1 MDFKN
6 QKPIYL
12 QIAESICDSILAG
25 KYRENEK
32 LPSVREFAA
41 EVEVNVN
48 TVSRSF
54 EWLQKQ
60 DVVVTRRGL
69 GNYVSEGARE
79 AVLNLRKKEFFE
91 EQVPEFF
98 RTMKALDITMDQVIA
113 CGKYACAFLAAIL
126 TQNGLLY

>member
-12 QIAESICDSILAG
+12 QIAESICNDILAG

-48 TVSRSF
+48 TIARSF
-54 EWLQKQ
+54 EWLQNQ
-60 DVVVTRRGL
+60 DVVATRRGL
-69 GNYVSEGARE
+69 GNFVNQGARE
-79 AVLNLRKKEFFE
+79 SVLNLRRKEFFE

-98 RTMKALDITMDQVIA
+98 RTMKALNISLEEIIP
-113 CGKYACAFLAAIL
+113 Y
-126 TQNGLLY
+126 NN

>member
-1 MDFKN
+1 MNFKD

-12 QIAESICDSILAG
+12 QIAESICESSLRG

-48 TVSRSF
+48 TVARSF
-54 EWLQKQ
+54 EWLQNQ
-60 DVVVTRRGL
+60 DVVATRRGL
-69 GNYVSEGARE
+69 GNFVNEGARE
-79 AVLNLRKKEFFE
+79 SVLRIRRKEFFE

-98 RTMKALDITMDQVIA
+98 RTMKALGVTLEEIVSYI
-113 CGKYACAFLAAIL
+113 K
-126 TQNGLLY
+126 NK

>member
-1 MDFKN
+1 MDFKD

-48 TVSRSF
+48 TVARSF
-54 EWLQKQ
+54 EWLQNQ
-60 DVVVTRRGL
+60 DVVATRRGL
-69 GNYVSEGARE
+69 GNFVNEGARE
-79 AVLNLRKKEFFE
+79 TVLALRKREFFV

-98 RTMKALDITMDQVIA
+98 RTMKALGITLEEVISYNNE
-113 CGKYACAFLAAIL
+113 K
-126 TQNGLLY
+126 

>member
-1 MDFKN
+1 MNFKD

-12 QIAESICDSILAG
+12 QIAESICESILAG

-48 TVSRSF
+48 TVARSF
-54 EWLQKQ
+54 EWLQNQ
-60 DVVVTRRGL
+60 DVVATRRGL
-69 GNYVSEGARE
+69 GNFVNEGARE
-79 AVLNLRKKEFFE
+79 SVLRIRRKEFFE

-98 RTMKALDITMDQVIA
+98 RTMKAL
-113 CGKYACAFLAAIL
+113 GGNL
-126 TQNGLLY
+126 GLIIIDEEIVSYIKNK

>member
-1 MDFKN
+1 MNFKD

-25 KYRENEK
+25 VYPENGK

-48 TVSRSF
+48 TVARSF
-54 EWLQKQ
+54 EWLQNQ
-60 DVVVTRRGL
+60 DVVATRRGL
-69 GNYVSEGARE
+69 GNFVNEGARE
-79 AVLNLRKKEFFE
+79 SVLRIRRKEFFE

-98 RTMKALDITMDQVIA
+98 RTMKALGVTLDEIVSYI
-113 CGKYACAFLAAIL
+113 K
-126 TQNGLLY
+126 NK